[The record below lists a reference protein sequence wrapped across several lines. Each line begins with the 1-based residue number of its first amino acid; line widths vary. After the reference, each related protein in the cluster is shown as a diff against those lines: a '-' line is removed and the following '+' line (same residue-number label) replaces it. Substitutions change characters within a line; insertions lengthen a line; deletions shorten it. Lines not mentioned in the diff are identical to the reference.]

1 VSFAE
6 VYELHVDRVYRFV
19 YRKVR
24 DRAIAEDITSDV
36 FLRALQAIGRYQD
49 RGQMLAWL
57 LQIARR
63 AVIDHYRARPTENI
77 DALDLGAGGFE
88 ERVLRRVE
96 VRRIGEL
103 IDRLPALQR
112 EAMVLYFRD
121 DMSHRAIATAMR
133 RSEGAVRILVH
144 RGVTAIREAA

>member
-1 VSFAE
+1 VSFEE
-6 VYELHVDRVYRFV
+6 VYQLHVDRVYRFV
-19 YRKVR
+19 YRRVR
-24 DRAIAEDITSDV
+24 DQATAEDITSDV
-36 FLRALQAIGRYQD
+36 FLRALQALGRYQD

-63 AVIDHYRARPTENI
+63 AVIDHYRARPTESI

-96 VRRIGEL
+96 VRRIGAL

-121 DMSHRAIATAMR
+121 DMSHRAIATAMG